1 MDMQVRKTMGKRC
14 YLLQRNRN
22 QNMSKLDRGLR
33 IRFIAKIC
41 LSYWF
46 VLAASIASAS
56 VDVSGSADTD
66 VLKRY
71 PLSYIDQY
79 NQSLVPEY
87 RLALGIMKK
96 VNGVISP
103 EKAEYIDGQL
113 TRITYRI
120 PSGHSSKAV
129 FEYFRRQLESIPHE
143 VLFSCEGRR
152 CGSSSE
158 WANSQFGIAKLY
170 GVDREQ
176 YYQATKLTLPEDV
189 YVVLY
194 GVRRGNKRVY
204 LHLDV
209 IRSAADVDSGEDVLA
224 AATVIRG
231 LQQGDRVAVQDKG
244 WKASELTVLANAIS
258 SLLSE
263 RPLSD
268 IWLIGHQEKSGPFE
282 RLRNDARIYAENLK
296 KELVDLGVP
305 EARLRTFGVGPL
317 APAYSSEVPDN
328 RIEIMAE

>member
-1 MDMQVRKTMGKRC
+1 MLNVILG
-14 YLLQRNRN
+14 
-22 QNMSKLDRGLR
+22 GL
-33 IRFIAKIC
+33 FM
-41 LSYWF
+41 F
-46 VLAASIASAS
+46 GASMVSAS
-56 VDVSGSADTD
+56 VDVSGSADSD
-66 VLKRY
+66 VLERY

-79 NQSLVPEY
+79 TQLLVPEY
-87 RLALGIMKK
+87 RLALGRMKK

-129 FEYFRRQLESIPHE
+129 FEYFQRQLESIPHD
-143 VLFSCEGRR
+143 VLFSCEERN

-176 YYQATKLTLPEDV
+176 YYLAAKLNLDEGVT
-189 YVVLY
+189 VVLY
-194 GVRRGNKRVY
+194 SVRRGNRRVY

-209 IRSAADVDSGEDVLA
+209 IRPA
-224 AATVIRG
+224 AAVAGDEGVMAVDAVIRR
-231 LQQGDRVAVQDKG
+231 LQQGDRVAVLDKD
-244 WKASELTVLANAIS
+244 WKASELKVLADALL

-268 IWLIGHQEKSGPFE
+268 IWLIGHQEKRGPFE
-282 RLRNDARIYAENLK
+282 RLQNDARVYAENLK
-296 KELVDLGVP
+296 EMLVGLGVQ

-317 APAYSSEVPDN
+317 APAYNSEVPDN
-328 RIEIMAE
+328 RIEIMVE